1 VTSRSGR
8 YVFQHVP
15 KTAGTSLWVAFVGLF
30 GRDQVSDPV
39 GSDEFMTEAEAAALQ
54 SRRLVSGHISRRDI
68 DRHFPDRPVLTIV
81 RHPLD
86 REISSYYFH
95 RALSTPNMANE
106 MTIDEFFFRTTNRD
120 GTRELWNRQV
130 RQLGGQQRD
139 SNLDLRAALKAAKE
153 NLKRC
158 AWLGIHD
165 RLDADLAR
173 LRRLADF
180 AALPD
185 LPKERVTEVR
195 PACEEVPEHLRRRI
209 LDTHPYDLELY
220 HWAREYGADRD

>member
-1 VTSRSGR
+1 MASEPGR

-39 GSDEFMTEAEAAALQ
+39 GSEEFMTDEEAAAL
-54 SRRLVSGHISRRDI
+54 RRYRLVSGHLSRRDI
-68 DRHFPDRPVLTIV
+68 VRHFPDLPVLTVV

-95 RALSTPNMANE
+95 RALPTPNMANE
-106 MTIDEFFFRTTNRD
+106 MTIDEFFFRTYNRD

-139 SNLDLRAALKAAKE
+139 SNLDLRAALAAAKE

-158 AWLGIHD
+158 AWLGVYD
-165 RLDADLAR
+165 RLDADLER

-180 AALPD
+180 SDLPALPN
-185 LPKERVTEVR
+185 ERVTEVR
-195 PACEEVPEHLRRRI
+195 PACDEVPEQLRRRI

-220 HWAREYGADRD
+220 HWAREYCAAQG